1 MGGKR
6 AYVSID
12 VLETWFLTLLIEMG
26 WGWGSEDLSCDS
38 DNLSKSLLADALST
52 WKIAIGRLVRECVP

>member
-26 WGWGSEDLSCDS
+26 WGWGSVDLSCDS
-38 DNLSKSLLADALST
+38 DNLSKSLLADALS
-52 WKIAIGRLVRECVP
+52 I

>member
-1 MGGKR
+1 MGRVKTRRFGLSKTAAPASQARRTQGRTNYVMYNGGKR

-26 WGWGSEDLSCDS
+26 
-38 DNLSKSLLADALST
+38 
-52 WKIAIGRLVRECVP
+52 